1 MLDPE
6 AREAEQSGVFPKAA
20 PCSRDQYRFSHV
32 SPSFKQLTNIV
43 YLSNIDKKTQY
54 VNSKEM
60 VVEKRDRVLT
70 AARNT
75 FLRYGFKRVT
85 MNDIAEA
92 AGISRPALYLV
103 FNSKEEIFKGVY
115 EHWVQET
122 LAEIESKIAPL
133 KTPEEKLRAAFELW
147 TVRPFEMTLASS
159 EMTEL
164 LECAFGFAQDSVKQG
179 YRTFEKILLPI
190 LQSHSKFQTGKT
202 KVSVEKTAHILSSA
216 VRGFKVAAKDAP
228 EIRSMIRELLILTLD
243 D

>member
-1 MLDPE
+1 
-6 AREAEQSGVFPKAA
+6 
-20 PCSRDQYRFSHV
+20 V
-32 SPSFKQLTNIV
+32 SIFDKQT
-43 YLSNIDKKTQY
+43 KY
-54 VNSKEM
+54 VNTEEM
-60 VVEKRDRVLT
+60 DVKKRDKVLT
-70 AARNT
+70 AALNI

-103 FNSKEEIFKGVY
+103 FSSKEEIFKGVY
-115 EHWVQET
+115 EHWVKET

-147 TVRPFEMTLASS
+147 TVRPFEMMIASS

-164 LECAFGFAQDSVKQG
+164 LECAFEFAQDSVKQG
-179 YRTFEKILLPI
+179 YRSFEKILLPI
-190 LQSHSKFQTGKT
+190 LKSHSKFQTGKT

-228 EIRSMIRELLILTLD
+228 EIRSMIKELLNLTLD